1 MCLLLILRLL
11 QMRARYPWRRGVTR
25 GWFELEF
32 WREADADADADADDS
47 ITQFC

>member
-1 MCLLLILRLL
+1 
-11 QMRARYPWRRGVTR
+11 VTR

>member
-1 MCLLLILRLL
+1 
-11 QMRARYPWRRGVTR
+11 VTR

-32 WREADADADADADDS
+32 WREAEADADADADADDS